1 MAPLCNFKLGYT
13 FLVKLLLCF
22 ATVVY
27 CAVDLF
33 AQPAATT
40 QGLPERVPS
49 ALDKGV
55 VKPDAFYL
63 RDSGGNY
70 IFVPNL
76 RYEEFER
83 LLRSQKPLLDPQLP
97 SYQILSWEM
106 VGETQEEFASWD
118 VTVVVRLS
126 SAASAAVA
134 IPVGLSDWHLS
145 ANPEFVGEGEH
156 LLELMSSTAGYQW
169 WIKGT
174 SNSEHSLKL
183 RLVSKITQTAERSSV
198 KTSLPAA
205 PIRIRLKTN
214 GRDLRPEIEGQ
225 SGIVIASEP
234 LENNKLEFRYET
246 SGGNQTLQWRR
257 GGEGV
262 RSYVIECKSSTRSEV
277 AESEVPWK
285 CSTNFVIESSS
296 GEFPKEFIISL
307 PAGATWKPGVGDSSE
322 ANSFLLETI
331 EAGEGDS
338 AAMKE
343 ILLRCRMTEG
353 RRSGLMEIPIQW
365 SWVPQAVAG
374 GAQIRMTAP
383 QIQGVDR
390 HEGVIDINYPA
401 NYRLMTLANSN
412 MFPVPSELTNT
423 PDINSVRYR
432 FDRQLASLNFSLRP
446 EFAETRLRPTY
457 VVEVYRNRALLRGIL
472 DVSLPQG
479 QSSSILISPSA
490 WSISKVEQSST
501 GGAISIQPEGENRL
515 RLLPPQV
522 AATGSDSTRSA
533 TWKMEG
539 VRELADDRS
548 LPLSID
554 LPSLINEL
562 PGGEN
567 SRFDFG
573 SGTLVLVPADNVMLQ
588 PNENQTIGLIAD
600 SEIPA
605 AAMEVIPQERRRRAV
620 AYRFQSSPT
629 APRWSGVR
637 DLLPQQVTA
646 EIDTNIDFSAQLV
659 AVTQRWKLRVA
670 NEPLPTLRMI
680 VDRKAFETSSII
692 ATIEGNTVSILEAT
706 PEPTQT
712 SLIGTDEVLVGFM
725 QTGDLVG
732 ELQIAVDMKHPLA
745 LLETAAS
752 ENTVKLARLLLPDKT
767 GYLKA
772 NVSVAH
778 SPDVELLSVVMANK
792 DGEDWKP
799 IDWISTKKD
808 VPLQIDS
815 SASRF
820 RFQIKKLDRLRT
832 GTVRV
837 LRAWLQSAFNTA
849 QRRDRMV
856 FSLETEDRRLSVQ
869 VPPESLADLYEVLID
884 GKRAVYSVDKETST
898 LILEMPEAESQNP
911 RTVEIWSE
919 AGRSVTGEAV
929 QISLPTIL
937 NSRGHSPFLWEL
949 ILPSSE
955 HLLLAPANMT
965 PEWQWVW
972 GGIGW
977 HRYSSTNQADLE
989 TWVGAST
996 QSPLP
1001 ARLNRYVMS
1010 GFGIPSAI
1018 QFTIL
1023 PKPWIWLP
1031 VGALIIAFTLAWS
1044 TLRTIR
1050 HPVALALFFVA
1061 IATIAVY
1068 FPDAAIVLGQLT
1080 VLASSLAL
1088 IMLISQWA
1096 IGRRVK
1102 RRSVFTSYPPSG
1114 SQTAPTGSGTDQRAD
1129 KSNQPASSPVVHPI
1143 SGTATVTNPGVVES

>member
-1 MAPLCNFKLGYT
+1 M
-13 FLVKLLLCF
+13 VKLLLCF
-22 ATVVY
+22 ATVVC
-27 CAVDLF
+27 CAGGLF
-33 AQPAATT
+33 AQPPVTNP
-40 QGLPERVPS
+40 GLPERVPS

-106 VGETQEEFASWD
+106 AGEAQEEFANWD
-118 VTVVVRLS
+118 VTIVVRLS
-126 SAASAAVA
+126 SAAAAAVA

-145 ANPEFVGEGEH
+145 ANPEFAGEGEH
-156 LLELMSSTAGYQW
+156 LLELMSSAAGYQW

-174 SNSEHSLKL
+174 GNSEHTLKL

-205 PIRIRLKTN
+205 PIRIRLRTN
-214 GRDLRPEIEGQ
+214 GGDLRPEIEGQ

-234 LENNKLEFRYET
+234 IENNKLEFRYET

-257 GGEGV
+257 GGESA

-277 AESEVPWK
+277 VESEALWK

-307 PAGATWKPGVGDSSE
+307 PAGATWKPGVSDSSE
-322 ANSFLLETI
+322 ANLFLLETT
-331 EAGEGDS
+331 ETGES
-338 AAMKE
+338 NTAAMKE
-343 ILLRCRMTEG
+343 VLVRCRMTEG
-353 RRSGLMEIPIQW
+353 RRSGLVEIPIEW
-365 SWVPQAVAG
+365 SWVPQTVAG
-374 GAQIRMTAP
+374 GAQIRMIAP

-390 HEGVIDINYPA
+390 HEGIIDIIYPA
-401 NYRLMTLANSN
+401 KYRLMTLANSN
-412 MFPVPSELTNT
+412 MFPVPSELTNA
-423 PDINSVRYR
+423 PDVNSVRYR

-446 EFAETRLRPTY
+446 EFSETRLRPTY
-457 VVEVYRNRALLRGIL
+457 VVEVYRNRLLLRGII

-479 QSSSILISPSA
+479 QSSSLLISPSN
-490 WSISKVEQSST
+490 WSISKVEQAST

-522 AATGSDSTRSA
+522 AASSSDSTRSA
-533 TWKMEG
+533 AWKMEG

-588 PNENQTIGLIAD
+588 PNENETIGLIAD

-620 AYRFQSSPT
+620 AYRFQSAPT

-646 EIDTNIDFSAQLV
+646 EIDAIIDVSSQLV
-659 AVTQRWKLRVA
+659 SVTQRWKVRVA
-670 NEPLPTLRMI
+670 NEPLSTLRMI

-692 ATIEGNTVSILEAT
+692 ATIDGNTVSILEAT
-706 PEPTQT
+706 PDPSQSTLT
-712 SLIGTDEVLVGFM
+712 GADEVLVGFM

-732 ELQIAVDMKHPLA
+732 ELQIAVDMKYSVA
-745 LLETAAS
+745 LLETAAT
-752 ENTVKLARLLLPDKT
+752 ENTAKLARLLLPDKT

-772 NVSVAH
+772 NLSVNH
-778 SPDVELLSVVMANK
+778 SPDVELLSVMMASQ
-792 DGEDWKP
+792 DGEDWKSL
-799 IDWISTKKD
+799 DWISAKKD

-815 SASRF
+815 SANRF
-820 RFQIKKLDRLRT
+820 RFQIKKLDQLRT

-856 FSLETEDRRLSVQ
+856 FSLETMDRRLSVQ
-869 VPPESLADLYEVLID
+869 VTPESLADLYEVLID
-884 GKRAVYSVDKETST
+884 GKRAIYSVDKEAFT
-898 LILEMPEAESQNP
+898 LMIEMPEPESQSP

-919 AGRSVTGEAV
+919 TGRSVTGEAV

-937 NSRGHSPFLWEL
+937 NSRGHPPFFWEL

-955 HLLLAPANMT
+955 HLLFAPANMT

-972 GGIGW
+972 GAIGW
-977 HRYSSTNQADLE
+977 HRYSPTNQVDFE
-989 TWVGAST
+989 TWLGAST

-1001 ARLNRYVMS
+1001 VRLNRYVMS
-1010 GFGIPSAI
+1010 GFGIPSSLR
-1018 QFTIL
+1018 FTIL

-1044 TLRTIR
+1044 TLRSIR
-1050 HPVALALFFVA
+1050 HPIALSILFVA
-1061 IATIAVY
+1061 IATLAIY

-1088 IMLISQWA
+1088 IMLMSQWA

-1114 SQTAPTGSGTDQRAD
+1114 SQPAPTGSVTDQRPD
-1129 KSNQPASSPVVHPI
+1129 KSNQPTSSPVINPA
-1143 SGTATVTNPGVVES
+1143 SGTVTVTNPGVVES